1 MPALEP
7 IHPQRTGIDFMVRL
21 AQGKTR
27 LRMIKPTVEQI
38 LEKGKINRQ
47 EHVQLTSAMLSDHQM
62 TNEERRQINRVFDY
76 LQIGRLQLED

>member
-1 MPALEP
+1 
-7 IHPQRTGIDFMVRL
+7 MVRL

-38 LEKGKINRQ
+38 LEKGKLNRQ
-47 EHVQLTSAMLSDHQM
+47 EHLQLTSAMLSDHQM

>member
-7 IHPQRTGIDFMVRL
+7 IHPQRTGLDFMVRL

>member
-1 MPALEP
+1 
-7 IHPQRTGIDFMVRL
+7 MVRL

-47 EHVQLTSAMLSDHQM
+47 EHLQLTSAMLSDHQM